1 MDFNIKK
8 CKVMRIS
15 KKAQAVESDLCMNE
29 SPLKVVSEFNDLC
42 LLVDSNLSWN
52 ILEHCIVSKAIKML
66 GLISRTCTGFDD
78 VKTLNTH
85 FAPFF
90 LSQLEHGSVV
100 WSPYTQQNIDMIEHA
115 QRRATRLIL
124 KSDIDYA
131 SRVKK
136 LNLQTLEQRRFI
148 ADVIFLYKALNG
160 YLNVDLSKNSH
171 FYSMHHARF

>member
-1 MDFNIKK
+1 MDFIIKK

-15 KKAQAVESDLCMNE
+15 KKAQPVETDLCMNE
-29 SPLKVVSEFNDLC
+29 SPLEVISEFKDLG
-42 LLVDSNLSWN
+42 LLGDSNLSWN
-52 ILEHCIVSKAIKML
+52 IHEHSIVSKANKML
-66 GLISRTCTGFDD
+66 GLISRTCRGFAD
-78 VKTLNTH
+78 VKTLKTLH
-85 FAPFF
+85 CSFF
-90 LSQLEHGSVV
+90 FYLSQNMALLYGRRT
-100 WSPYTQQNIDMIEHA
+100 PNRIDMIEHT

-136 LNLQTLEQRRFI
+136 LNLQTLEQRRFM

-171 FYSMHHARF
+171 FHSMHYASS

>member
-1 MDFNIKK
+1 MKHL
-8 CKVMRIS
+8 
-15 KKAQAVESDLCMNE
+15 E
-29 SPLKVVSEFNDLC
+29 VVSEFKDLG

-52 ILEHCIVSKAIKML
+52 IHEHSIVSKANKML
-66 GLISRTCTGFDD
+66 GLISRTCRGFAD
-78 VKTLNTH
+78 VKTLKTLH
-85 FAPFF
+85 CSFFF
-90 LSQLEHGSVV
+90 LSQLEHGSLI

-131 SRVKK
+131 SRAKK
-136 LNLQTLEQRRFI
+136 LNLQTLEQRRFM

-160 YLNVDLSKNSH
+160 YLNVYLSKNSH